1 MTNKL
6 SRIFVLAMIVLC
18 SYGCGN
24 GIKISG
30 TVTYE
35 EDGSPVEHG
44 LINFSSATG
53 CFTGII
59 KNGKYVT
66 GGEKAV
72 QGIPAGQYKVWFSG
86 VQKGEHIIDPKTGIP
101 EWSIVTPLIADEF
114 CAENKTP
121 ISFEVKP
128 DGQKTFDIQVKKYEP
143 QRKKR

>member
-1 MTNKL
+1 MSNKFL
-6 SRIFVLAMIVLC
+6 FFAAFFVLCLC
-18 SYGCGN
+18 GCGN

-35 EDGSPVEHG
+35 EDGLPVERG
-44 LINFSSATG
+44 FINFSGATG
-53 CFTGII
+53 SFSGII

-86 VQKGEHIIDPKTGIP
+86 VQKGEHIIDTKTGIP
-101 EWSIVTPLIADEF
+101 ESSIIMPLIADEF

-128 DGQKTFDIQVKKYEP
+128 DGQKTFDVQVKKYEP
-143 QRKKR
+143 RGKKP

>member
-6 SRIFVLAMIVLC
+6 LTLFFPALLLLC
-18 SYGCGN
+18 LCGFGN

-44 LINFSSATG
+44 FVNFSGVTG
-53 CFTGII
+53 CFSGMI
-59 KNGKYVT
+59 KNGTYVT
-66 GGEKAV
+66 GGQKAV

-101 EWSIVTPLIADEF
+101 E
-114 CAENKTP
+114 
-121 ISFEVKP
+121 
-128 DGQKTFDIQVKKYEP
+128 
-143 QRKKR
+143 